1 MQTLCCSLLAGAAPA
16 RATPSSTAT
25 ANAPALTSVPK
36 LAPPPPSSARSRP
49 RPRGPPLGAA
59 APARTATFFVPDV
72 ALAAAAGAPPP
83 ARHSTG
89 LKCRPLVPDRWHHA
103 QGVPEKGVACKTG
116 RRRARARSAASA
128 GHTAALRRAARGA
141 GRAGLA
147 PERTARV
154 PAETAAGA
162 LVRTLKVPPPLG
174 AGAGGAV
181 RRVPNRP
188 PLFGAGGGGAV
199 RRVPNRPPPFGAGGG
214 GAVRRVPNRPP
225 PAGFFGGAGGARR
238 LVPALTPRCTGARAI
253 LTKMPGGNRSLHRC
267 GLQARRLFS
276 KEVKCGEAACG
287 YLS

>member
-1 MQTLCCSLLAGAAPA
+1 M
-16 RATPSSTAT
+16 
-25 ANAPALTSVPK
+25 
-36 LAPPPPSSARSRP
+36 
-49 RPRGPPLGAA
+49 
-59 APARTATFFVPDV
+59 
-72 ALAAAAGAPPP
+72 
-83 ARHSTG
+83 
-89 LKCRPLVPDRWHHA
+89 
-103 QGVPEKGVACKTG
+103 
-116 RRRARARSAASA
+116 
-128 GHTAALRRAARGA
+128 
-141 GRAGLA
+141 
-147 PERTARV
+147 

-188 PLFGAGGGGAV
+188 PL
-199 RRVPNRPPPFGAGGG
+199 FGAGGG